1 MSNKDLTKTD
11 CFAYCIKSTEENKCE
26 VLTTQLCKNKK
37 CNFYMT
43 KEQYNN
49 KMKKFL

>member
-11 CFAYCIKSTEENKCE
+11 CFAYCIKNDESNKCN
-26 VLTTQLCKNKK
+26 VLTKQICKDKK

-43 KEQYNN
+43 KENYNK
-49 KMKKFL
+49 KMQKFL